1 MLRDADASWNEE
13 TMRFTVDWE
22 GPDGS
27 LRSLE
32 ISEDNEMPP
41 KALHVNLV
49 QIGIENL
56 LKAHGQVLDYIYA
69 DGPSKPA
76 FGEEEG
82 VSDEP
87 RASEGEH
94 VKVSGTREFV
104 DEQIDNFQRIR
115 AGTFELP
122 VVEEEEPGLSRS
134 VRELPGVDVVVIP
147 EPEPEFDERDKICQD
162 EMASEPLLE
171 SEESEAE
178 EIPSEESVELP
189 GELPGDGGLF

>member
-13 TMRFTVDWE
+13 TMRYTVDWE

-32 ISEDNEMPP
+32 ISEDNEIPP
-41 KALHVNLV
+41 KVLHVNLV
-49 QIGIENL
+49 QIGIENP
-56 LKAHGQVLDYIYA
+56 LKAHGQVLDYIYD

-87 RASEGEH
+87 RASDGTC

-104 DEQIDNFQRIR
+104 DEQIGNFQKIR
-115 AGTFELP
+115 TSTFEPL
-122 VVEEEEPGLSRS
+122 VVEEEEP
-134 VRELPGVDVVVIP
+134 
-147 EPEPEFDERDKICQD
+147 EPEPELEP
-162 EMASEPLLE
+162 ESEPE
-171 SEESEAE
+171 PETE
-178 EIPSEESVELP
+178 EIPPEDPVSDTGEIP
-189 GELPGDGGLF
+189 GEGGLF

>member
-13 TMRFTVDWE
+13 TMRFTVDWK

-27 LRSLE
+27 LRLLE

-41 KALHVNLV
+41 KVLYVNLV
-49 QIGIENL
+49 QIGVENP

-94 VKVSGTREFV
+94 VKVFGTREFV
-104 DEQIDNFQRIR
+104 SEQLGNFQDMR
-115 AGTFELP
+115 AGTFEPP
-122 VVEEEEPGLSRS
+122 VVEE
-134 VRELPGVDVVVIP
+134 
-147 EPEPEFDERDKICQD
+147 
-162 EMASEPLLE
+162 
-171 SEESEAE
+171 
-178 EIPSEESVELP
+178 
-189 GELPGDGGLF
+189 